1 MKIKKN
7 IAVSESGF
15 VFVPNTG
22 DSYSLNPVAM
32 DIVHAINDNKTF
44 DEIRSAIESKYD
56 VEPSHFEKDFQDFI
70 HQLKQFQMVDN
81 GNDN

>member
-22 DSYSLNPVAM
+22 DSYTLNPVAA
-32 DIVHAINDNKTF
+32 DIIHAISENKTAS
-44 DEIRSAIESKYD
+44 EIQSFIESKYEVD
-56 VEPSHFEKDFQDFI
+56 PVLFEKDFHDFI
-70 HQLKQFQMVDN
+70 HQLKQLQLID
-81 GNDN
+81 NDNTH

>member
-22 DSYSLNPVAM
+22 DSYTLNPVAA
-32 DIVHAINDNKTF
+32 DILHAISENQTSA
-44 DEIRSAIESKYD
+44 EIRSSIESKYD
-56 VEPSHFEKDFQDFI
+56 VDPVLFEKDFHDFI
-70 HQLKQFQMVDN
+70 HQLKQLQLIDN
-81 GNDN
+81 GDTY